1 MTTATPSLQCTT
13 QVFLGAREL
22 ARRVTRRSR
31 QERGID
37 EYVANESAQR
47 FARLEREEM
56 RRLFFD
62 ISDES

>member
-22 ARRVTRRSR
+22 VRRANRRSR
-31 QERGID
+31 RERGID
-37 EYVANESAQR
+37 EYLADESAQR